1 VGLPGPIGLR
11 AVSFF
16 RHPVSVSI
24 GILGGDSARRKAIS
38 AMQSHHIVSAYDEE
52 LKFLTRKI
60 AAMGGHAER
69 MVDQSIAALVSSDIA
84 LARKVIGDDAVLD
97 EGQREIDDKAILIIT
112 KRQPVAGDL
121 REIIGAIRISADLE
135 RVGDLGKNVAKRVG
149 AVAEGR
155 HPVSL
160 FRGLQA
166 LAELALTQLKEV
178 LDVYA
183 SRSVERIAFMRDRDD
198 QIDAMYTS
206 LFRELLTYMMEDPRN
221 ITPCT
226 HLLFC
231 AKNIER
237 IGDHATNIAEAIYYI
252 VTGEQMP
259 VERPKEDKSH
269 RVTMVKPA
277 GE

>member
-1 VGLPGPIGLR
+1 
-11 AVSFF
+11 
-16 RHPVSVSI
+16 
-24 GILGGDSARRKAIS
+24 
-38 AMQSHHIVSAYDEE
+38 MQSRHTVHAYDDE
-52 LKFLTRKI
+52 LTFLANRI

-69 MVDQSIAALVSSDIA
+69 MVDDAVRALVSSDHV
-84 LARKVIGDDAVLD
+84 LAQKVIGSDAALDD
-97 EGQREIDDKAILIIT
+97 GQREIDDKAILVIAR
-112 KRQPVAGDL
+112 RQPMAGDL

-135 RVGDLGKNVAKRVG
+135 RVGDLGKNIAKRVV
-149 AVAEGR
+149 AVGGDL
-155 HPVSL
+155 HPTSL

-166 LAELALTQLKEV
+166 LVELALTQLKDV

-183 SRSVERIAFMRDRDD
+183 SRSVDRLGQMRDRDD

-237 IGDHATNIAEAIYYI
+237 IGDHATNIAETIYYI

-259 VERPKEDKSH
+259 ADRPKEDKSH
-269 RVTMVKPA
+269 RLTAEQAVQKK
-277 GE
+277 

>member
-1 VGLPGPIGLR
+1 
-11 AVSFF
+11 
-16 RHPVSVSI
+16 
-24 GILGGDSARRKAIS
+24 
-38 AMQSHHIVSAYDEE
+38 MQSVHIVSAYDEE
-52 LKFLTRKI
+52 LKYLSKRI

-69 MVDQSIAALVSSDIA
+69 MVEQAVAALVNADPE
-84 LARKVIGDDAVLD
+84 LAQKVIRDDMVLD
-97 EGQREIDDKAILIIT
+97 EGQREIDDKAIIIIAR
-112 KRQPVAGDL
+112 RQPMATDL

-135 RVGDLGKNVAKRVG
+135 RVGDLGKNVAKRVV
-149 AVAEGR
+149 AVTDGR
-155 HPVSL
+155 QPTSL
-160 FRGLQA
+160 FRGLEA
-166 LAELALTQLKEV
+166 LANLALTQLKEV

-183 SRSVERIAFMRDRDD
+183 SRSVDKIGFVRDRDD

-237 IGDHATNIAEAIYYI
+237 IGDHATNIAETIYYI

-259 VERPKEDKSH
+259 AERPKSDKTDRISLSAE
-269 RVTMVKPA
+269 RPA
-277 GE
+277 K

>member
-1 VGLPGPIGLR
+1 
-11 AVSFF
+11 
-16 RHPVSVSI
+16 
-24 GILGGDSARRKAIS
+24 
-38 AMQSHHIVSAYDEE
+38 MTSHHIVSAFDEE
-52 LKFLTRKI
+52 LKYLTRRI

-69 MVDQSIAALVSSDIA
+69 MVEEAVSALVNSDKG
-84 LARKVIGDDAVLD
+84 LAQKVISDDAVLD
-97 EGQREIDDKAILIIT
+97 EGQRDIDDRAIVMLAR
-112 KRQPVAGDL
+112 RQPLAGDL

-135 RVGDLGKNVAKRVG
+135 RIGDLGKNVAKRVA
-149 AVAEGR
+149 AVS
-155 HPVSL
+155 SL
-160 FRGLQA
+160 AMPPSLLRGVDSLTGQA
-166 LAELALTQLKEV
+166 LIQLKEV

-183 SRSVERIAFMRDRDD
+183 SRSVEKIAFMRDRDD

-237 IGDHATNIAEAIYYI
+237 IGDHATNVAETIYHI

-259 VERPKEDKSH
+259 AERPKEDKSH
-269 RVTMVKPA
+269 RIIVAAEPKR
-277 GE
+277 G